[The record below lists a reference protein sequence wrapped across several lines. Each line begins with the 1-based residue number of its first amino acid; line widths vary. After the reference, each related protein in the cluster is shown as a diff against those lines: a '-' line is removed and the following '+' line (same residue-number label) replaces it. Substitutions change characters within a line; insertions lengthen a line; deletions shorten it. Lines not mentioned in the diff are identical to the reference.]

1 VAGVRDKNRYRSS
14 CDECGEERGWNGTP
28 VNGPP
33 VLLGGREE
41 REEKENKRNTCMLA
55 SARWMIP
62 FGFIDYRR

>member
-1 VAGVRDKNRYRSS
+1 VRRRKRLERYTGKWSTCAVR
-14 CDECGEERGWNGTP
+14 R
-28 VNGPP
+28 
-33 VLLGGREE
+33 REE